1 MSIGTPT
8 NPEDLFDLVSAYV
21 DGEMSI
27 EESRSFESELDAS
40 PELSK
45 ELLEITELRGL
56 LRANGPEVMPA
67 GMLNLIVAVVGAAE
81 DLSSG
86 PNANAEQSESAGE
99 VVTISERS
107 RSQRRVVKWFAG
119 VAAAACLVV
128 VVGMPSTGSVS
139 PPIAASVQTHAAR
152 SSLDEP
158 AVEKMSAVSVSAGF
172 LR

>member
-1 MSIGTPT
+1 M
-8 NPEDLFDLVSAYV
+8 NPEDLLDLVSAYV

>member
-1 MSIGTPT
+1 MPK
-8 NPEDLFDLVSAYV
+8 NPEDLLELASAYA
-21 DGEMSI
+21 DGEMSV
-27 EESRSFESELDAS
+27 EESRSFEAELGAS

-56 LRANGPEVMPA
+56 LRANGQEEMPA

-81 DLSSG
+81 EHPGGIDDDAG
-86 PNANAEQSESAGE
+86 MSESAGG
-99 VVTISERS
+99 VVTITERP
-107 RSQRRVVKWFAG
+107 RTQRRIVKWFAG
-119 VAAAACLVV
+119 AAAAACLLV
-128 VVGMPSTGSVS
+128 VVGMPGSGSVA

-158 AVEKMSAVSVSAGF
+158 AVEKMSAASVSAGF

>member
-27 EESRSFESELDAS
+27 EESRSFESELHAS

-81 DLSSG
+81 DLPSE
-86 PNANAEQSESAGE
+86 PNADAEQRESAGE

-107 RSQRRVVKWFAG
+107 RS
-119 VAAAACLVV
+119 
-128 VVGMPSTGSVS
+128 
-139 PPIAASVQTHAAR
+139 
-152 SSLDEP
+152 
-158 AVEKMSAVSVSAGF
+158 
-172 LR
+172 

>member
-1 MSIGTPT
+1 MSTGVPM
-8 NPEDLFDLVSAYV
+8 NPEELFDLASAYL

-27 EESRSFESELDAS
+27 EESTSFETELDAS

-81 DLSSG
+81 ELPSG
-86 PNANAEQSESAGE
+86 PNADTEQSESASE

-128 VVGMPSTGSVS
+128 VVGMPTTGSVS

-158 AVEKMSAVSVSAGF
+158 AVEKMSAVSVNAGF

>member
-1 MSIGTPT
+1 MSAGAPV
-8 NPEDLFDLVSAYV
+8 NPEELFDLASAYL
-21 DGEMSI
+21 DSEMSI
-27 EESRSFESELDAS
+27 EESTSFEAELDAS

-81 DLSSG
+81 DLPSE
-86 PNANAEQSESAGE
+86 PNADGEQSESEGA
-99 VVTISERS
+99 VVRISEGS

-128 VVGMPSTGSVS
+128 VIGMPTTGSVS

>member
-8 NPEDLFDLVSAYV
+8 NPEDLLDLVSAYV

-27 EESRSFESELDAS
+27 EESRSFESELHAS

-81 DLSSG
+81 DLPSG
-86 PNANAEQSESAGE
+86 VDADAEQSESAGE

-128 VVGMPSTGSVS
+128 VVGMPTTGSVT

>member
-1 MSIGTPT
+1 M
-8 NPEDLFDLVSAYV
+8 NPAELFDLASAYL

-27 EESRSFESELDAS
+27 EESTSFESELDAS
-40 PELSK
+40 PELSD
-45 ELLEITELRGL
+45 ELLKTTELRGL
-56 LRANGPEVMPA
+56 LRANGHEVMPA
-67 GMLNLIVAVVGAAE
+67 GMLNLIIAVVGAAE
-81 DLSSG
+81 DLPSG
-86 PNANAEQSESAGE
+86 LNADAGESESASE

-128 VVGMPSTGSVS
+128 VVGMPTTGSVS

-158 AVEKMSAVSVSAGF
+158 AVEKMSAVSVNAGF

>member
-1 MSIGTPT
+1 MSTGAPV
-8 NPEDLFDLVSAYV
+8 NPEELFDLASAYL
-21 DGEMSI
+21 DSEMSI
-27 EESRSFESELDAS
+27 EESTSFEAELDAS

-56 LRANGPEVMPA
+56 LRANGPEVIPA

-81 DLSSG
+81 DLPSE
-86 PNANAEQSESAGE
+86 PNADAEQRESASE

-128 VVGMPSTGSVS
+128 VVGMPTTGSVS

>member
-1 MSIGTPT
+1 M
-8 NPEDLFDLVSAYV
+8 NPEELLDLASAYA
-21 DGEMSI
+21 DGEMSV
-27 EESRSFESELDAS
+27 EESRLFEAELGAS

-56 LRANGPEVMPA
+56 LRANGQEEMPA

-81 DLSSG
+81 EHPGGMDDDAG
-86 PNANAEQSESAGE
+86 MSESAGG
-99 VVTISERS
+99 VVTISERP
-107 RSQRRVVKWFAG
+107 RTQRRIVKWFAG
-119 VAAAACLVV
+119 AAAAACLLV
-128 VVGMPSTGSVS
+128 VVGMPGSGSVA

-158 AVEKMSAVSVSAGF
+158 AVEKMSAASVSAGF

>member
-1 MSIGTPT
+1 M
-8 NPEDLFDLVSAYV
+8 NPEDLLDLVSAYV

-27 EESRSFESELDAS
+27 EESRSFESELHAS
-40 PELSK
+40 PELSD
-45 ELLEITELRGL
+45 ELLKTTELRGL
-56 LRANGPEVMPA
+56 LRSNGPEVMPA
-67 GMLNLIVAVVGAAE
+67 GMLNLIIAVVGAAE
-81 DLSSG
+81 DLPSAVNTDAG
-86 PNANAEQSESAGE
+86 QGESAGE

-107 RSQRRVVKWFAG
+107 KSQRRVVKWLAG

-128 VVGMPSTGSVS
+128 VVGMPTTGSVT

>member
-1 MSIGTPT
+1 M
-8 NPEDLFDLVSAYV
+8 NPEELFDLASAYL

-27 EESRSFESELDAS
+27 EESTSFEAELDAS

-81 DLSSG
+81 ELPSG
-86 PNANAEQSESAGE
+86 PNADTEQSESASE

-128 VVGMPSTGSVS
+128 VVGMPTTGSVS

-158 AVEKMSAVSVSAGF
+158 AVEKMSAVSVNAGF